1 MGTMDPFM
9 LSTFAANTTMAFLAP
24 QDKPSQSSE
33 LTPLNVA
40 LALAFIAFD
49 SVLSIILGLGIAS
62 SLLVA
67 ASRCILQLSVM
78 ALVLD
83 KVFATGNIFGVFGI
97 AGELREKWDTVV
109 TDLYPEALLN
119 ILGAI
124 EATFNKSKRR
134 FTNMACRIQ
143 THLVLGSY
151 QLPIPSSHWSCY
163 PCCRPRSPSRSL
175 VPSSP

>member
-1 MGTMDPFM
+1 MNPFV
-9 LSTFAANTTMAFLAP
+9 LSTFAANGTMTFLAP

-49 SVLSIILGLGIAS
+49 SVLSIVLGLGIAS

-67 ASRCILQLSVM
+67 AIRCILQLSVM

-97 AGELREKWDTVV
+97 AGEVKREV
-109 TDLYPEALLN
+109 
-119 ILGAI
+119 GQ
-124 EATFNKSKRR
+124 RR
-134 FTNMACRIQ
+134 
-143 THLVLGSY
+143 H
-151 QLPIPSSHWSCY
+151 
-163 PCCRPRSPSRSL
+163 
-175 VPSSP
+175 

>member
-1 MGTMDPFM
+1 M
-9 LSTFAANTTMAFLAP
+9 LSTFAANATMAFLAP
-24 QDKPSQSSE
+24 QDKQSQSSE

-97 AGELREKWDTVV
+97 AGEPKRNLKSLRS
-109 TDLYPEALLN
+109 LRSRCNFQALLN

-134 FTNMACRIQ
+134 FTNMARVLKL
-143 THLVLGSY
+143 HLET
-151 QLPIPSSHWSCY
+151 
-163 PCCRPRSPSRSL
+163 RS
-175 VPSSP
+175 